1 MSNKQRGLLAV
12 FVIVVSTLLISA
24 CTQSLSAAPAATPTL
39 LPTGLFVSPFPS
51 VENPM
56 AMIEEFA
63 KQTAAAQTVAAGGTP
78 GTSGTP
84 QAVAT
89 TETAT
94 LPAGTV
100 ITPQTGV
107 TATPGVP
114 TTAPSTPTNANAVPT
129 TPVAAGTTP
138 VASNS
143 TAVPA
148 GVRPATYVLNE
159 GEWPYCIARRFD
171 VDPDALLSASG
182 LTSPDI
188 YYEGLKLTIPQTG
201 SFPGK
206 RNLVTHPVTYTV
218 KANESIYSIAC
229 DFGDVTPEGI
239 IAANGFT
246 ATTQLTPGQQIKIP

>member
-78 GTSGTP
+78 GTTSGTP

-100 ITPQTGV
+100 ITPQSGV
-107 TATPGVP
+107 TSTPGVP

-129 TPVAAGTTP
+129 TPAAGTTP
-138 VASNS
+138 VVANS
-143 TAVPA
+143 TPVPA

-206 RNLVTHPVTYTV
+206 RNLATHPVTYTV
-218 KANESIYSIAC
+218 KANETIYSIAC

-239 IAANGFT
+239 ISANGFT
-246 ATTQLTPGQQIKIP
+246 AATQLTPGQQIKIP